1 AEGLEPWQPLKLYV
15 SQSFVN
21 NPANQPTLFIDTG
34 EYDPLIGRSYFEIA
48 MEGRSQHKSQ
58 EMGMLEL
65 RGKQISGI
73 RLLESSVS
81 SAVNDSDVF
90 TG

>member
-1 AEGLEPWQPLKLYV
+1 
-15 SQSFVN
+15 
-21 NPANQPTLFIDTG
+21 
-34 EYDPLIGRSYFEIA
+34 
-48 MEGRSQHKSQ
+48 
-58 EMGMLEL
+58 MLEL

-90 TG
+90 TGIDTSIKGIARLAGDSSQPFAEKLAKLQST